1 MVIRLDFSV
10 PEFTQIV
17 WVSAEARNIWEKRI
31 SDISRAWIYFE
42 RLAVSQDLKPLALQ
56 HCDPKE
62 LPSLMRAASD
72 LGLTVMPLRQEAQI
86 SAAYGNAAMQYVE
99 GKPWIYRIVIGN
111 EDKVYEFMQAWDEGD
126 DRAIGKALGFPSCC
140 QEFFYRNWVV
150 DHWRDLTYPMVR
162 DAFGDS
168 THYRVSGATACNIL
182 LRWLGVRMVSHL
194 PCNFQCE
201 ATAQLADDLMG
212 AFFTY
217 YPNESNWMRQ
227 MLEWPIRWDSLHGIA
242 IISTPVVKIVTS
254 TDPLSERVIVDRTG
268 MVYPSEGASG
278 IQFPF
283 KVISPVRFYKSEE
296 ETNYS
301 DNGFS
306 SREAMEKAHSF
317 VVEMVKSIDEELTS
331 IIDLGCGNAA
341 LLQRIGLIY
350 PKAQLIGVEI
360 DTERYNR
367 AAARLSRG
375 KVLHSGI
382 INLIPI
388 VSGDLIMISVN
399 RLLEMGDMTRNE
411 FFETAGPD
419 VKYILVYSYGG
430 VELLDSGLGWNSNF
444 EEHQH
449 VVDGFNEVVILK
461 KVTQDAIR

>member
-1 MVIRLDFSV
+1 VVIRLDFSV

-17 WVSAEARNIWEKRI
+17 WVSPEARAIWEKRI

-62 LPSLMRAASD
+62 LPTLMRACSD
-72 LGLTVMPLRQEAQI
+72 LGLTVIPLRQEAMA
-86 SAAYGNAAMQYVE
+86 STTYGNAAMQFVE
-99 GKPWIYRIVIGN
+99 GKPWVYRIVIGN
-111 EDKVYEFMQAWDEGD
+111 EDKVYEFMQAWDSND
-126 DRAIGKALGFPSCC
+126 DRKIGEALGFPSCC

-162 DAFGDS
+162 DTFGDA
-168 THYRVSGATACNIL
+168 THYRVSGPGACNIL

-201 ATAQLADDLMG
+201 KTAQMADELMQT
-212 AFFTY
+212 FTEY

-242 IISTPVVKIVTS
+242 IISTPVLKIVTS
-254 TDPLSERVIVDRTG
+254 SDPLSERVIVDRNG

-278 IQFPF
+278 NQFPF
-283 KVISPVRFYKSEE
+283 KVISPVRFYKSED

-306 SREAMEKAHSF
+306 SRDTMNKAHSF
-317 VVEMVKSIDEELTS
+317 VIKMVKSIDERLTS
-331 IIDLGCGNAA
+331 IIDLGCGNAS
-341 LLQRIGLIY
+341 LLQKLGIIY
-350 PKAQLIGVEI
+350 PEAQLIGVEI
-360 DTERYNR
+360 DAGRYNR
-367 AAARLSRG
+367 ANARLSRG

-382 INLIPI
+382 VNLIPI

-399 RLLEMGDMTRNE
+399 RLLEMGDDTRNE

-419 VKYILVYSYGG
+419 VKYILIYSYG
-430 VELLDSGLGWNSNF
+430 ENNLLDSRLGWLSNF
-444 EEHQH
+444 EEYQH
-449 VVDGFNEVVILK
+449 VVDGSNEVIILK
-461 KVTQDAIR
+461 KVTQDALR